1 MGKKYVFIS
10 YCEKQLLL
18 LRDIDRSNSDKKVK
32 SEMIIVHNNIE
43 KEIDL
48 YNQYLT
54 MKKDIVYDVK
64 KTEQQALVRKNAIK
78 LLKTVRKLVKQ
89 CSSKAYDRYCA
100 NFDFPIL
107 ASSLKKIYN
116 INMSLEQYLN
126 YEIKLC
132 KKRNSLDLHDIKDYQ
147 NKILHM
153 LEQRLKSDDTI
164 VKKEITE
171 EELEKRIEELEMKK
185 EFEVAVG
192 KWDCLKR
199 HLDDEIA
206 KYEEQQKSDDELT
219 SLKAQK
225 RLIPLYEQRKTEEEF
240 HWLLDNYQYLDA
252 VKAITQHGKF
262 EKKGVE
268 WVVKLNQDK
277 VFMQSE
283 EYENKKS
290 LATALK
296 IIFCPLTSFVI
307 LPFILGSFG
316 GEGGDIV
323 MGIILTFLGGPI
335 LLPLNALIGFG
346 LVPWVIDSAVYGD
359 KMTEEQKDKDSD
371 LAIGATVTG
380 LIGGIGTY
388 AGGKKGKRK

>member
-1 MGKKYVFIS
+1 MVKKNVFIS
-10 YCEKQLLL
+10 YCEKQLFL
-18 LRDIDRSNSDKKVK
+18 LRGINGSNPDKKVK

-107 ASSLKKIYN
+107 ASSLKKIYS

-132 KKRNSLDLHDIKDYQ
+132 KKRNSLDLRDIKDYQ

-225 RLIPLYEQRKTEEEF
+225 WLIPLYEQRKTEEEF

-262 EKKGVE
+262 EKKGIE

-283 EYENKKS
+283 EYENKKA

-307 LPFILGSFG
+307 LPFILGGIG
-316 GEGGDIV
+316 GEGGSIA

-359 KMTEEQKDKDSD
+359 KMTEEQKDKDAD

-380 LIGGIGTY
+380 LIGGVGAY

>member
-1 MGKKYVFIS
+1 MGKKNVFIS

-18 LRDIDRSNSDKKVK
+18 LRDINRSNPDKKVK

-64 KTEQQALVRKNAIK
+64 KTEQEALTRKNAIK

-107 ASSLKKIYN
+107 ASSLKGIYS

-225 RLIPLYEQRKTEEEF
+225 WLIPLYEQRKTEEEF

-290 LATALK
+290 LATAIKVVLLLIFVPVGFLAGAFFTCLGA
-296 IIFCPLTSFVI
+296 IIP
-307 LPFILGSFG
+307 
-316 GEGGDIV
+316 
-323 MGIILTFLGGPI
+323 FLGAI
-335 LLPLNALIGFG
+335 MLPLGVFLPSTLI
-346 LVPWVIDSAVYGD
+346 PIAVDYCVFGD
-359 KMTEEQKDKDSD
+359 KLPEETKDKHGE
-371 LAIGATVTG
+371 IVTAG
-380 LIGGIGTY
+380 VVGGITAATGIYNGTKN
-388 AGGKKGKRK
+388 KKN

>member
-18 LRDIDRSNSDKKVK
+18 LRDIDRCNPDKKVK

-64 KTEQQALVRKNAIK
+64 KTEQEALVRKNAIK

-225 RLIPLYEQRKTEEEF
+225 WLIPLYEQRKTEEEF

-290 LATALK
+290 LAIALK

>member
-1 MGKKYVFIS
+1 MGKKNVFIS

-18 LRDIDRSNSDKKVK
+18 LRNIAGSNPDKKVK
-32 SEMIIVHNNIE
+32 SEMIIVHSNIE

-54 MKKDIVYDVK
+54 IKKDIGYDAK
-64 KTEQQALVRKNAIK
+64 NPEQQALLRKNAIK
-78 LLKTVRKLVKQ
+78 LLKTVRKFVKQ

-107 ASSLKKIYN
+107 ASSLREIYS
-116 INMSLEQYLN
+116 INTSLEQYLN

-132 KKRNSLDLHDIKDYQ
+132 KKRNPLDLRDIKDYQ

-153 LEQRLKSDDTI
+153 LEQRLKTDDT
-164 VKKEITE
+164 VTKKEVTE
-171 EELEKRIEELEMKK
+171 EELEKRIEELEMRKK
-185 EFEVAVG
+185 FEVAVG
-192 KWDCLKR
+192 EWDYLKR

-219 SLKAQK
+219 SLKAQ
-225 RLIPLYEQRKTEEEF
+225 RWLIPLYEQRKTEEEF

-283 EYENKKS
+283 EYENKKA
-290 LATALK
+290 LATAIKAVLLL
-296 IIFCPLTSFVI
+296 IFVPVGFLAGAFLTCIGAFIPL
-307 LPFILGSFG
+307 LGS
-316 GEGGDIV
+316 I
-323 MGIILTFLGGPI
+323 M
-335 LLPLNALIGFG
+335 LPLGVFLPSTLI
-346 LVPWVIDSAVYGD
+346 PIAVDYCVFGD
-359 KMTEEQKDKDSD
+359 KLPEETKDKHGE
-371 LAIGATVTG
+371 IVTAG
-380 LIGGIGTY
+380 VVGGITASVGIYNGTKN
-388 AGGKKGKRK
+388 KK

>member
-1 MGKKYVFIS
+1 MGKKNVFIS

-18 LRDIDRSNSDKKVK
+18 LRNIDGSNPDKKVK

-64 KTEQQALVRKNAIK
+64 KTEQEALVRKTAIK

-116 INMSLEQYLN
+116 INGYLEQYLN

-199 HLDDEIA
+199 HLDDEIS

-290 LATALK
+290 LATAIKVVLLLIFVPVGFLAGAFLTCLGA
-296 IIFCPLTSFVI
+296 IIP
-307 LPFILGSFG
+307 
-316 GEGGDIV
+316 
-323 MGIILTFLGGPI
+323 FLGAI
-335 LLPLNALIGFG
+335 MLPLGVFLPSTLI
-346 LVPWVIDSAVYGD
+346 PIAVDYCVFGD
-359 KMTEEQKDKDSD
+359 KLPEETKDKHGE
-371 LAIGATVTG
+371 IVTAG
-380 LIGGIGTY
+380 VVGGITAATGIYNGTKN
-388 AGGKKGKRK
+388 KKK

>member
-1 MGKKYVFIS
+1 MVKKNVFIS

-18 LRDIDRSNSDKKVK
+18 LRGINGSNPDKKVK

-54 MKKDIVYDVK
+54 MKKNIVYDVK

-107 ASSLKKIYN
+107 ASSLKKIYS

-132 KKRNSLDLHDIKDYQ
+132 KKRNSLDLRDIKDYQ

-225 RLIPLYEQRKTEEEF
+225 WLIPLYEQRKTEEEF

-252 VKAITQHGKF
+252 IKAITQHGKF

-283 EYENKKS
+283 EYENKKA
-290 LATALK
+290 LATAIKVVLLLIFVPAGFLIGAFLTCIGA
-296 IIFCPLTSFVI
+296 IIP
-307 LPFILGSFG
+307 
-316 GEGGDIV
+316 
-323 MGIILTFLGGPI
+323 FLGAI
-335 LLPLNALIGFG
+335 MLPLGVCLPSTLI
-346 LVPWVIDSAVYGD
+346 PMAVDYCVFGD
-359 KMTEEQKDKDSD
+359 KLPEETKDKHGEIITSGVVCGIT
-371 LAIGATVTG
+371 AAT
-380 LIGGIGTY
+380 GIYNGTKN
-388 AGGKKGKRK
+388 KKN

>member
-1 MGKKYVFIS
+1 
-10 YCEKQLLL
+10 
-18 LRDIDRSNSDKKVK
+18 
-32 SEMIIVHNNIE
+32 
-43 KEIDL
+43 
-48 YNQYLT
+48 
-54 MKKDIVYDVK
+54 
-64 KTEQQALVRKNAIK
+64 
-78 LLKTVRKLVKQ
+78 
-89 CSSKAYDRYCA
+89 
-100 NFDFPIL
+100 
-107 ASSLKKIYN
+107 
-116 INMSLEQYLN
+116 
-126 YEIKLC
+126 
-132 KKRNSLDLHDIKDYQ
+132 
-147 NKILHM
+147 
-153 LEQRLKSDDTI
+153 
-164 VKKEITE
+164 
-171 EELEKRIEELEMKK
+171 MKK

-225 RLIPLYEQRKTEEEF
+225 WLIPLYEQRKTEEEF

-283 EYENKKS
+283 EYENKKI
-290 LATALK
+290 LAQVLK
-296 IIFCPLTSFVI
+296 LICCPLMSFII
-307 LPFILGSFG
+307 LPFILGGMFWCE
-316 GEGGDIV
+316 EGGGGIV

-335 LLPLNALIGFG
+335 LLPLNALISFG
-346 LVPWVIDSAVYGD
+346 LVPWVIDSTVYGD
-359 KMTEEQKDKDSD
+359 KMTEEQKDKDAD

>member
-1 MGKKYVFIS
+1 MGKRYVFIS

-18 LRDIDRSNSDKKVK
+18 LRDINGSNPDKKVK
-32 SEMIIVHNNIE
+32 SEMIIVHNNIK

-48 YNQYLT
+48 YSQYLT
-54 MKKDIVYDVK
+54 MKKYIVYDVK

-107 ASSLKKIYN
+107 APSLKKIYS

-225 RLIPLYEQRKTEEEF
+225 WLIPLYEQRKTEEEF

-252 VKAITQHGKF
+252 IKAITQHGKF

-283 EYENKKS
+283 EYENKKA
-290 LATALK
+290 LATAIKVVLLL
-296 IIFCPLTSFVI
+296 IFVPAGFLIGAFLTGI
-307 LPFILGSFG
+307 GAFIP
-316 GEGGDIV
+316 
-323 MGIILTFLGGPI
+323 FLGAI
-335 LLPLNALIGFG
+335 MLPLGVFLPSTLI
-346 LVPWVIDSAVYGD
+346 PIAVDYCVFGD
-359 KMTEEQKDKDSD
+359 KLPEETKDKHGE
-371 LAIGATVTG
+371 IVTAG
-380 LIGGIGTY
+380 VVGGITAATGIYNGTKN
-388 AGGKKGKRK
+388 KKK

>member
-1 MGKKYVFIS
+1 MGKKNVFIS

-18 LRDIDRSNSDKKVK
+18 LRNINGSNPDKKVK
-32 SEMIIVHNNIE
+32 SEMIIVHNNLE

-54 MKKDIVYDVK
+54 MKKDIVYDAK
-64 KTEQQALVRKNAIK
+64 NPEQQALLRKNAIK
-78 LLKTVRKLVKQ
+78 LLKAVRKFVKQ
-89 CSSKAYDRYCA
+89 CSSKAYDRYTA

-107 ASSLKKIYN
+107 ASSLQEIYS

-132 KKRNSLDLHDIKDYQ
+132 KKRNPLDLRDIKDYQ

-153 LEQRLKSDDTI
+153 LEQRLKTDDT
-164 VKKEITE
+164 VTKKEVTE
-171 EELEKRIEELEMKK
+171 EELEKRIEELEMRKK
-185 EFEVAVG
+185 FEVAVG
-192 KWDCLKR
+192 KWDYLKR

-219 SLKAQK
+219 SLKAQ
-225 RLIPLYEQRKTEEEF
+225 RWLIPLYEQRKTEEEF

-283 EYENKKS
+283 EYENKKA
-290 LATALK
+290 LATILK
-296 IIFCPLTSFVI
+296 IIFCSLTSFII
-307 LPFILGSFG
+307 LPFIFG
-316 GEGGDIV
+316 GGEIV
-323 MGIILTFLGGPI
+323 MGIIITFLGGPI
-335 LLPLNALIGFG
+335 LLPLNALISFG
-346 LVPWVIDSAVYGD
+346 LVPWAIDSAVYGD

>member
-1 MGKKYVFIS
+1 MGKKNVFIS

-18 LRDIDRSNSDKKVK
+18 LRDIDRSNPDKKVK

-89 CSSKAYDRYCA
+89 CYSKAYDRYCA
-100 NFDFPIL
+100 NFDIPIL
-107 ASSLKKIYN
+107 DSSLKKIYN
-116 INMSLEQYLN
+116 INGCLEQYLN

-147 NKILHM
+147 NKILHI
-153 LEQRLKSDDTI
+153 LEQRLKSDGTI

-206 KYEEQQKSDDELT
+206 KYEEQQKSDDELI

-225 RLIPLYEQRKTEEEF
+225 WLIPLYEQRKTEEEF

-283 EYENKKS
+283 EYENKKA
-290 LATALK
+290 LATAIKVVLLL
-296 IIFCPLTSFVI
+296 IFVPVGFLIGAFLTGIGV
-307 LPFILGSFG
+307 FIP
-316 GEGGDIV
+316 
-323 MGIILTFLGGPI
+323 FLGAI
-335 LLPLNALIGFG
+335 MLPLGVFLPSTLI
-346 LVPWVIDSAVYGD
+346 PIAVDYCIFGD
-359 KMTEEQKDKDSD
+359 KLPEETKDKHGE
-371 LAIGATVTG
+371 IVTAG
-380 LIGGIGTY
+380 VVGGITAATGIYNGTKN
-388 AGGKKGKRK
+388 KKK

>member
-18 LRDIDRSNSDKKVK
+18 LRDIDRSKPDKKVK

-64 KTEQQALVRKNAIK
+64 KTEQEALVRKNAIK

-132 KKRNSLDLHDIKDYQ
+132 KKINSLDLHDIKDYQ

-225 RLIPLYEQRKTEEEF
+225 WLIPLYEQRKTEEEF

-283 EYENKKS
+283 EYENKKD
-290 LATALK
+290 LATTIKVFLLLIFVPVGFLAGAFLTCLGA
-296 IIFCPLTSFVI
+296 IIPFLAAAMLPLGVI
-307 LPFILGSFG
+307 LPSTLIPM
-316 GEGGDIV
+316 IV
-323 MGIILTFLGGPI
+323 DYCVF
-335 LLPLNALIGFG
+335 
-346 LVPWVIDSAVYGD
+346 GD
-359 KMTEEQKDKDSD
+359 KLPEETKDKHGEIVS
-371 LAIGATVTG
+371 AGVV
-380 LIGGIGTY
+380 GGITAYTGIYNGT
-388 AGGKKGKRK
+388 KNKQK

>member
-64 KTEQQALVRKNAIK
+64 KTEQEALVRKNAIK

-132 KKRNSLDLHDIKDYQ
+132 KKRNSLDFHDIKDYQ

-290 LATALK
+290 LATAIKVVLLL
-296 IIFCPLTSFVI
+296 IFVPVGFLAGAFLTG
-307 LPFILGSFG
+307 LGAL
-316 GEGGDIV
+316 IP
-323 MGIILTFLGGPI
+323 FLGAI
-335 LLPLNALIGFG
+335 MLPLGVFLPSTLI
-346 LVPWVIDSAVYGD
+346 PIAVDYCVFGD
-359 KMTEEQKDKDSD
+359 KLPEETKDKHGE
-371 LAIGATVTG
+371 IVTAG
-380 LIGGIGTY
+380 VVGGITAYTGIYNGTKN
-388 AGGKKGKRK
+388 KKK

>member
-1 MGKKYVFIS
+1 MGKKNVFIL
-10 YCEKQLLL
+10 YREKQLLL
-18 LRDIDRSNSDKKVK
+18 LRDINGSNPDKKVK
-32 SEMIIVHNNIE
+32 SKMIIVHNNIE

-54 MKKDIVYDVK
+54 MKKDIVYDVE
-64 KTEQQALVRKNAIK
+64 KTDQQALVRKNAIK
-78 LLKTVRKLVKQ
+78 LLKTVRKLVTQ
-89 CSSKAYDRYCA
+89 CWSKAYDRYCA

-116 INMSLEQYLN
+116 INEYLEQYLD

-132 KKRNSLDLHDIKDYQ
+132 KKRNSSDLHDIKNYQ

-153 LEQRLKSDDTI
+153 LEQRLISDDTI
-164 VKKEITE
+164 TKKEVTE

-225 RLIPLYEQRKTEEEF
+225 WLIPLYEQRKTEEEF

-252 VKAITQHGKF
+252 VRAITQHGKF

-290 LATALK
+290 LATTIKVFLLL
-296 IIFCPLTSFVI
+296 IFVPVGFLIGAFLTGI
-307 LPFILGSFG
+307 GCFIP
-316 GEGGDIV
+316 
-323 MGIILTFLGGPI
+323 FLGAI
-335 LLPLNALIGFG
+335 MLPLGVFLPSTLI
-346 LVPWVIDSAVYGD
+346 PMAVDYCVFGD
-359 KMTEEQKDKDSD
+359 KLPEETKDKHGE
-371 LAIGATVTG
+371 IVTAG
-380 LIGGIGTY
+380 VVGSITAYTGIYNGTKN
-388 AGGKKGKRK
+388 KKK

>member
-1 MGKKYVFIS
+1 MVKKNVFIS

-18 LRDIDRSNSDKKVK
+18 LRGINGSNPDKKVK
-32 SEMIIVHNNIE
+32 SEMIIVHNNIG

-54 MKKDIVYDVK
+54 IKKDIVYDVK
-64 KTEQQALVRKNAIK
+64 KTEQQDLVRKNAIK

-107 ASSLKKIYN
+107 ASFLKKIYS

-147 NKILHM
+147 NEILHM

-164 VKKEITE
+164 VKKETTE

-185 EFEVAVG
+185 EFEAADG

-225 RLIPLYEQRKTEEEF
+225 WLIPLYEQRKTEEEF

-283 EYENKKS
+283 EYENKKA
-290 LATALK
+290 LATAIKVVLLL
-296 IIFCPLTSFVI
+296 IFVPVGFLIGAFLTGLGV
-307 LPFILGSFG
+307 FIP
-316 GEGGDIV
+316 
-323 MGIILTFLGGPI
+323 FLGAI
-335 LLPLNALIGFG
+335 MLPLGVFLPSTLIPIVVDYCVF
-346 LVPWVIDSAVYGD
+346 GD
-359 KMTEEQKDKDSD
+359 KLPEETKDKHGE
-371 LAIGATVTG
+371 IVTAG
-380 LIGGIGTY
+380 VVGGITAATGIYNGTKN
-388 AGGKKGKRK
+388 KKK

>member
-64 KTEQQALVRKNAIK
+64 KTEQEALVRKNAIK

-89 CSSKAYDRYCA
+89 CYSKAYDRYCA

-107 ASSLKKIYN
+107 DSSLKKIYN
-116 INMSLEQYLN
+116 INGSLEQYLN

-132 KKRNSLDLHDIKDYQ
+132 KKRNSLDLNDIKDYQ

-225 RLIPLYEQRKTEEEF
+225 WLIPLYEQRKIEEEF

-283 EYENKKS
+283 EYENKRA
-290 LATALK
+290 LATAIKVFLLLIFVPVGFLTGAFFTCLGA
-296 IIFCPLTSFVI
+296 IIP
-307 LPFILGSFG
+307 
-316 GEGGDIV
+316 
-323 MGIILTFLGGPI
+323 FLGAI
-335 LLPLNALIGFG
+335 MLPLGVFLPSTLI
-346 LVPWVIDSAVYGD
+346 PIAVDYCVFGD
-359 KMTEEQKDKDSD
+359 KLPEETKDKHGE
-371 LAIGATVTG
+371 IVTAG
-380 LIGGIGTY
+380 VVGGITAATGIYNGTKN
-388 AGGKKGKRK
+388 KKK